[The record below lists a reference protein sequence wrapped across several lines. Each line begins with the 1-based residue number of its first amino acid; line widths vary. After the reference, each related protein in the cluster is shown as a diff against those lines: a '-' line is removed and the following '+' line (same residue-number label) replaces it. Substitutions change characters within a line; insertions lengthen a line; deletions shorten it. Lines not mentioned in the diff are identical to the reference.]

1 MLNEPATPLPPSL
14 AIPFSVR
21 ALAGVGGRGEA
32 GYGEIERMG
41 QGGNKGH
48 ILPSPAYFA
57 PLHSGPAQSR
67 GLCFRDKAE
76 IWLIALLFQSEH
88 HSMERG
94 VEGQR
99 GEERRGA
106 EEECRHTGHD
116 DD

>member
-1 MLNEPATPLPPSL
+1 
-14 AIPFSVR
+14 
-21 ALAGVGGRGEA
+21 
-32 GYGEIERMG
+32 MG

-76 IWLIALLFQSEH
+76 IWLIALLFLSEH
-88 HSMERG
+88 HCMERG

-99 GEERRGA
+99 GEETKGKERRG
-106 EEECRHTGHD
+106 EERRGEEKN
-116 DD
+116 